1 MPSMR
6 SLKLITRRV
15 LLMIPVLV
23 GVSIISFCLT
33 RVLPGSP
40 VDQLAGPMATD
51 AVRAEVTRF
60 YGLDQPLWRQYL
72 TYIGNALQGDFGIS
86 FTTSHAVADDLS
98 RYFPATLELT
108 TCAILLATVIGIP
121 LGVAGAVWK
130 GSWFD
135 HATRVVAVSGVS
147 LPVFWLSLV
156 LVYLFF
162 YRWGLLPGP
171 IGRLNPRLEPPQTVT
186 GLLLID
192 SVLDRN
198 WAALRSALSQLV
210 LPVVALAIGAV
221 APLARMARASML
233 DVLDSAHVRA
243 TRALGIPY
251 ASVVWRYALKN
262 ALLPVLTMFAI
273 IYGYLLGGSV
283 LVENIF
289 SWPGLGRYAY
299 NAISGNDYPAV
310 QGFILYATLIYL
322 LLFLIVDVLYVL
334 LDPRITG

>member
-1 MPSMR
+1 MR
-6 SLKLITRRV
+6 SLKLIVRRV
-15 LLMIPVLV
+15 IVMIPVLF
-23 GVSIISFCLT
+23 GVSIISFGLT

-40 VDQLAGPMATD
+40 IDQLAGPMATEE
-51 AVRAEVTRF
+51 VRAEVTRF
-60 YGLDQPLWRQYL
+60 YGLDQPLWQQYF
-72 TYIGNALQGDFGIS
+72 TYIGNALHGDFGIS
-86 FTTSHAVADDLS
+86 FTTSHPVGDDLG

-108 TCAILLATVIGIP
+108 TGAIILATVIGIP

-130 GSWFD
+130 GSWVD
-135 HATRVVAVSGVS
+135 HATRVIAVSGVS

-162 YRWGLLPGP
+162 YQWGLLPGP
-171 IGRLNPRLEPPQTVT
+171 IGRLNPRIDPPATVT
-186 GLLLID
+186 GLLLVD
-192 SVLDRN
+192 SILEGN
-198 WAALRSALSQLV
+198 WIALRSAVSQLV
-210 LPVVALAIGAV
+210 LPVTALAIGAV

-233 DVLDSAHVRA
+233 AVLDSAHIRA

-251 ASVVWRYALKN
+251 ASAIWKYALKN
-262 ALLPVLTMFAI
+262 AMLPVLTMFAI
-273 IYGYLLGGSV
+273 VYGYLLGGSV

-322 LLFLIVDVLYVL
+322 LLFLIVDVLYIL
-334 LDPRITG
+334 LDPRITS

>member
-1 MPSMR
+1 MR
-6 SLKLITRRV
+6 SLKLIARRL
-15 LLMIPVLV
+15 LLMIPVLF

-40 VDQLAGPMATD
+40 VDQIAGPMATEE
-51 AVRAEVTRF
+51 VRAEVIRY
-60 YGLDQPLWRQYL
+60 YGLDQPLWRQYV
-72 TYIGNALQGDFGIS
+72 TYLGNAVRGDFGTS
-86 FTTSHAVADDLS
+86 FITSRSVATELG

-108 TCAILLATVIGIP
+108 TCAILLATLIGIP
-121 LGVAGAVWK
+121 LGIAGAVRK
-130 GSWFD
+130 GSWID
-135 HATRVVAVSGVS
+135 HATRVIAVSGVS

-162 YRWGLLPGP
+162 YQWELLPGP
-171 IGRLNPRLEPPQTVT
+171 IGRINPRLTPPETVT
-186 GLLLID
+186 GLLLVD

-198 WAALRSALSQLV
+198 WTAFTSSLSQLV
-210 LPVVALAIGAV
+210 LPVIALAIGAV

-233 DVLDSAHVRA
+233 DVLDSAHIRA

-251 ASVVWRYALKN
+251 ASAVWKYALKN
-262 ALLPVLTMFAI
+262 AMLPVLTMFAI
-273 IYGYLLGGSV
+273 VYGYLLGGSV

-299 NAISGNDYPAV
+299 NAISANDYPAV

-322 LLFLIVDVLYVL
+322 LLFLIVDVLYIL
-334 LDPRITG
+334 LDPRITS

>member
-1 MPSMR
+1 MR
-6 SLKLITRRV
+6 SLKLIVRRV
-15 LLMIPVLV
+15 ILMIPVLI
-23 GVSIISFCLT
+23 GVSIISFGLT

-40 VDQLAGPMATD
+40 IDQLAGPMATP
-51 AVRAEVTRF
+51 EVIAQVTKF
-60 YGLDQPLWRQYL
+60 HGLDQPLWRQYV
-72 TYIGNALQGDFGIS
+72 TYISNAVQGDFGTS
-86 FTTSHAVADDLS
+86 FTTSHPVAEDLG

-108 TCAILLATVIGIP
+108 TGAIILATVIGIP

-130 GSWFD
+130 GSWID
-135 HATRVVAVSGVS
+135 HATRVIAVSGVS

-171 IGRLNPRLEPPQTVT
+171 IGRLNPRIDPPATAS
-186 GLLLID
+186 GLLLLD
-192 SVLDRN
+192 SMLDRN
-198 WAALRSALSQLV
+198 WIALRSSLAQLV
-210 LPVVALAIGAV
+210 LPVTALAIGAI
-221 APLARMARASML
+221 APLARMARSSML
-233 DVLDSAHVRA
+233 DVLDSAHIRA

-251 ASVVWRYALKN
+251 SSVIWKYALKN
-262 ALLPVLTMFAI
+262 AMLPVLTMFAI
-273 IYGYLLGGSV
+273 VYGYLLGGSV

-322 LLFLIVDVLYVL
+322 LLFLIVDVLYIL
-334 LDPRITG
+334 LDPRISS

>member
-1 MPSMR
+1 MR
-6 SLKLITRRV
+6 SLNLIARRL
-15 LLMIPVLV
+15 LLMIPVLF
-23 GVSIISFCLT
+23 GVSIISFGLT

-40 VDQLAGPMATD
+40 VDQIAGPMATEE
-51 AVRAEVTRF
+51 VRAEVIRY
-60 YGLDQPLWRQYL
+60 YGLDQPLWRQYVS
-72 TYIGNALQGDFGIS
+72 YVGNAVRGDFGTS
-86 FTTSHAVADDLS
+86 FITSRAVATELG

-108 TCAILLATVIGIP
+108 TCAILLATLIGIP
-121 LGVAGAVWK
+121 LGIAGAVWK
-130 GSWFD
+130 GSWID
-135 HATRVVAVSGVS
+135 HATRIIAVSGVS

-162 YRWGLLPGP
+162 YQWGLLPGP
-171 IGRLNPRLEPPQTVT
+171 IGRINPRLTPPETVT
-186 GLLLID
+186 GLLLVD
-192 SVLDRN
+192 SVLDGN
-198 WAALRSALSQLV
+198 WTALRSTLSQLA

-233 DVLDSAHVRA
+233 DVLDSAHIRA

-251 ASVVWRYALKN
+251 ASAVWKYALKN
-262 ALLPVLTMFAI
+262 AMLPVLTMFAI
-273 IYGYLLGGSV
+273 VYGYLLGGSV

-322 LLFLIVDVLYVL
+322 LLFLIVDVLYIL
-334 LDPRITG
+334 LDPRITS